1 MEVFSM
7 LLKKDF
13 LRKALCFLLIVAML
27 APCLPQKAIAV
38 QVTGGSNDFVPVL
51 RFVVASDVHIR
62 NDSDAITGHEQL
74 AKLYKTAYAYSESHP
89 IYNKLDA
96 MFFIGDNT
104 QTGSAQQQTY
114 FFNYLK
120 EHTKEGTYALA
131 TMGNHEFKAT
141 GQNYKDPEGAT
152 AKFLEYSGYETTDTR
167 FELGGYQF
175 IAFAPD
181 RYEKSNNLFFTPE
194 KLEWVKK
201 ELDAAVAATP
211 DKPIFVMQHQPP
223 SNTMK
228 GSSGST
234 GDLGLK
240 ALLDN
245 YPQVIDFSG
254 HTHCSLSDPR
264 IIWQDTFTAINTG
277 GLAYL
282 SIPIM
287 NGKYDQSGGRAIDE
301 EGGWDG
307 EGDDSATRNAGMYYF
322 VEVDANDTVRV
333 LTYNMFTESLWG
345 EPFIIDSQD
354 PADFIYTDDRRN
366 EAVKPAFAEDA
377 ALQLRTNNYKNLQF
391 AIPQATCKDVVQSYR
406 VEVYQ
411 GSSLKQTLYRSSMAN
426 YGEAAPAFVNAYVK
440 NLQPNTN
447 YTIKVY
453 ATSSYNVDSAPLTMN
468 VTTSTASTTA
478 KADVLDVVFLED
490 GTAVNA
496 VSGDPL
502 TTYGAPTV
510 TYDKDQGKYIASF
523 DGVDDTYGF
532 WGISNWY
539 DVISTSYTL
548 ETYAYLEKTPT
559 SGSMGILANL
569 QSASIGFVYKA
580 DGKVHFY
587 NRLSS
592 SYTTP
597 AVAVEAGS
605 WVHIAGTYDGETIK
619 YYINGQLV
627 AEKAIVGTLVTPA
640 YLARCMYLGA
650 DCNVNARESYFQ
662 GKIATAKLYTQALTA
677 EQIAEQFRATTEED
691 LTPFCPEHK
700 DTDTWTEITAQDW
713 ANGGALTT
721 GHYVLTGDVFLTAP
735 LTVAAGNNVCINL
748 AGHSITASGSTASG
762 EWYRCF
768 ENNGTLTILDS
779 AINDGVISGGT
790 VWESLEFA
798 MGGNIYN
805 GENAVFNLHGG
816 IISGGKAA
824 GTSGYEPGAIG
835 GNIYGAAGSVI
846 NIKGGRVENGISTK
860 TGSYTK
866 NNELYGGN
874 IGSDGTVN
882 ISGGVIADGKV
893 SLSYTN
899 GTSSRIL
906 YLYGGNIAVRS
917 GGALNISGGIISG
930 GTATGT
936 RTNESTTSKSYG
948 RGGNIY
954 VSGANA
960 TITGGIISDGKI
972 EITVIGTATGTTI
985 PATTN
990 AFGANFYIAQGN
1002 FTMSGGTISGGIIN
1016 SVAKASTASTSTGKA
1031 QVVGYGANLYITDG
1045 VTANISGGT
1054 VTGGQII
1061 HNTASASTEGYGGNI
1076 YVNGGAVLNISGGT
1090 VSDGYV
1096 YYRGGNIALKE
1107 GSTVNLSGNA
1117 IVSGGSARSNG
1128 DNIFITGA
1136 DSTVTIA
1143 ENAQILESGSNY
1155 DIYAVTNAGVV
1166 MYGGKVEGDLLIAG
1180 TASNAKGTFAMYG
1193 GYVGKLAKSDVI
1205 PTTSVSVY
1213 NGVLKNL
1220 PAWYSM
1226 ADCTCYVAGDNGY
1239 IVWHKN
1245 ANDGSCAICGYDFAE
1260 NSIVMEQGHH
1270 TYTDAGNGTAAC
1282 HCGDTMNGVIA
1293 IIGGNA
1299 YVSLNDAMAT
1309 GETVTLISDVTEP
1322 AVITAGG
1329 TLDLNGFNILG
1340 DLNVADGIV
1349 LLIKDSQTDDF
1360 TVADDNYGRI
1370 TGTITGATPANGYV
1384 QIAEADGT
1392 SYHKVDIHIKSVSL
1406 RASSVGIYYTAEYLH
1421 DEVVDRN
1428 LSAKGVT
1435 LSTKNTAPVA
1445 DGSDESSLYTLSG
1458 NSVLLTGIMDA
1469 GKTTNTNKMNARQQI
1484 YSRAYLLF
1492 NNGTYLYSE
1501 SVNATLRD
1509 VVETI
1514 DAKLWDNLSDAQKA
1528 ALTEMYNTY
1537 SAVMDSWQIENLKN

>member
-1 MEVFSM
+1 MTLYKRFFRSS
-7 LLKKDF
+7 
-13 LRKALCFLLIVAML
+13 LCFLLIAAL
-27 APCLPQKAIAV
+27 LTPCLPQKALAV
-38 QVTGGSNDFVPVL
+38 EITGGSDGFVPVL

-62 NDSDAITGHEQL
+62 NDADAITGHEQL

-89 IYNKLDA
+89 VYNKLDA

-181 RYEKSNNLFFTPE
+181 RYEKTNKLFFTPE
-194 KLEWVKK
+194 KLEWVKQ

-228 GSSGST
+228 GSSGSA

-287 NGKYDQSGGRAIDE
+287 DGKNNEAGGRAIDE

-307 EGDDSATRNAGMYYF
+307 EGDDSATRNAGMYYI
-322 VEVDANDTVRV
+322 VEVDANDTVRI

-345 EPFIIDSQD
+345 EPFIIDSQN

-366 EAVKPAFAEDA
+366 EAVTPTFAEGA

-391 AIPQATCKDVVQSYR
+391 AIPQASCKDVVQSYR

-411 GSSLKQTLYRSSMAN
+411 GISLKQTLYRSSMSN

-440 NLQPNTN
+440 NLEPNTN

-453 ATSSYNVDSAPLTMN
+453 ATSSYNIDSTPLTMN
-468 VTTSTASTTA
+468 VTTSTASAAA

-490 GTAVNA
+490 GTAINA

-559 SGSMGILANL
+559 SGTMGILANL
-569 QSASIGFVYKA
+569 QSASIGFVYKT

-619 YYINGQLV
+619 YYINGQPV

-650 DCNVNARESYFQ
+650 DCKVNGYDSPFQ

-700 DTDTWTEITAQDW
+700 DTDTWTETIAQDW
-713 ANGGALTT
+713 AAGGELKS

-735 LTVAAGNNVCINL
+735 LTVAAGETVCINL

-768 ENNGTLTILDS
+768 ENYGTLTILDS
-779 AINDGVISGGT
+779 AINDGIISGGT
-790 VWESLEFA
+790 AWESLEFA

-816 IISGGKAA
+816 IISGGKASGA
-824 GTSGYEPGAIG
+824 GGYEPGAIG
-835 GNIYGAAGSVI
+835 GNIYGAAGSAI

-893 SLSYTN
+893 TLSYTN

-972 EITVIGTATGTTI
+972 EITVIGTATGTTV

-1002 FTMSGGTISGGIIN
+1002 LTMSGGTISGGTIN
-1016 SVAKASTASTSTGKA
+1016 SVAKASAASTSTGKA

-1061 HNTASASTEGYGGNI
+1061 HNTDSASTEGYGGNI
-1076 YVNGGAVLNISGGT
+1076 YVNGGAVLNLSGGT

-1117 IVSGGSARSNG
+1117 IISGGSARSNG

-1143 ENAQILESGSNY
+1143 ENAQVLESGSNY

-1166 MYGGKVEGDLLIAG
+1166 MYGGKVEGDFLIAG

-1205 PTTSVSVY
+1205 PTTAVNVY

-1220 PAWYSM
+1220 PAWE
-1226 ADCTCYVAGDNGY
+1226 AKAPCTCYVVGENGY
-1239 IVWHKN
+1239 IFWHKN
-1245 ANDGSCAICGYDFAE
+1245 TNDGTCADCAYDYVT
-1260 NSIVMEQGHH
+1260 NKITMEAGHH
-1270 TYTDAGNGTAAC
+1270 SFEATGVGTASC
-1282 HCGDTMNGVIA
+1282 HCGDSKTGVVA
-1293 IIGGNA
+1293 IVDGNA
-1299 YVSLNDAMAT
+1299 YTSLTDAFAKNSA
-1309 GETVTLISDVTEP
+1309 VTLIGDTQEDLTVT
-1322 AVITAGG
+1322 ADGV
-1329 TLDLNGFNILG
+1329 LDLNGYNVDGNITVVEGVNFFL
-1340 DLNVADGIV
+1340 
-1349 LLIKDSQTDDF
+1349 KDTQTDDF
-1360 TVADDNYGRI
+1360 TVTDDNYGRI
-1370 TGTITGATPANGYV
+1370 TGTVTGAAAVEGYL
-1384 QIAEADGT
+1384 QITESDGT
-1392 SYHKVDIHIKSVSL
+1392 SFHKVDLAIKSVNL
-1406 RASSVGIYYTAEYLH
+1406 RANCTGIYYSAEFSY
-1421 DEVVDRN
+1421 DEVVARN
-1428 LSAKGVT
+1428 LTAQGVA
-1435 LSTKNTAPVA
+1435 LSTENVAPVA
-1445 DGSDESSLYTLSG
+1445 DDSDPNCLYTTSG
-1458 NSVLLTGIMDA
+1458 NSVLLSNIMNESNTA
-1469 GKTTNTNKMNARQQI
+1469 QTNRFNARHVI
-1484 YSRAYLLF
+1484 HSRAYLQLID
-1492 NNGTYLYSE
+1492 GSYLYSE
-1501 SVNATLRD
+1501 AVATTLKD

-1514 DAKLWDNLSDAQKA
+1514 DDTLWDSLTDAQKTSLA
-1528 ALTEMYNTY
+1528 EMYSTY
-1537 SAVMDSWQIENLKN
+1537 QATMDSWQIENLKNYQA